1 MRIGFPQ
8 IQEIQFDNGRRLLL
22 HNVTRIEQGNMTH
35 ITAFDGK
42 EYIINPNRVLFI
54 KVYPTDKTDYEVKE

>member
-22 HNVTRIEQGNMTH
+22 KNVTEIEQGNFTH
-35 ITAFDGK
+35 ITAFNGK
-42 EYIINPNRVLFI
+42 EYIVNPNKILFI
-54 KVYPTDKTDYEVKE
+54 KVYPGDKTDYEK